1 MTQTPPTDNR
11 RRIALVT
18 TELGVGGAEQCLTQ
32 IALRLPADR
41 FQTSVISL
49 APPPAPPRDLLVRR
63 LAEAGVETRFVG
75 VSRRRQL
82 WTALRTLESWFREE
96 RPDLVQSFLFH
107 ANVVCGHAVRR
118 AGVRRW
124 VTGWRVADPR
134 LWRPRLERFLTRRA
148 DRVACV
154 SQRVARQAQSVGVD
168 SNRIVVIPNG
178 VDVARFAAAAPVETS
193 ALGVAP
199 GRKVLLS
206 IGRLDLQKGFDWL
219 LEQMPRLLSQLP
231 DHDWVVVGEGP
242 QRESLEQQAMK
253 LGVARRVHW
262 VGWQPDTARLLAAAS
277 LVLLPSRWEGMPN
290 VLLEAM
296 ASGLEVVATRVEG
309 VTELLGD
316 EAEAQSA
323 ELGDEEGFAARVLE
337 RAGAPQGER
346 GEANRRRVA
355 AHFSLDGMIHAYAR
369 LYDELLAVP

>member
-1 MTQTPPTDNR
+1 M
-11 RRIALVT
+11 
-18 TELGVGGAEQCLTQ
+18 
-32 IALRLPADR
+32 
-41 FQTSVISL
+41 
-49 APPPAPPRDLLVRR
+49 
-63 LAEAGVETRFVG
+63 
-75 VSRRRQL
+75 
-82 WTALRTLESWFREE
+82 
-96 RPDLVQSFLFH
+96 
-107 ANVVCGHAVRR
+107 
-118 AGVRRW
+118 
-124 VTGWRVADPR
+124 
-134 LWRPRLERFLTRRA
+134 
-148 DRVACV
+148 ACV

-242 QRESLEQQAMK
+242 QRESLEQQAMR
-253 LGVARRVHW
+253 LDVARRVHW